1 MVLKKDGDTALA
13 LALLAQYIT
22 QVEPPH
28 LNSSTSTILLAY
40 TCIHMPIPS
49 SSSQLTQLFGY
60 PKTEIATVCFEDR
73 GHEDT
78 LSVEARMW

>member
-49 SSSQLTQLFGY
+49 SSSQLTQCLWVSQNRDCYCLF
-60 PKTEIATVCFEDR
+60 
-73 GHEDT
+73 
-78 LSVEARMW
+78 